1 MHRLLQRQL
10 KRYLAD
16 VDLSTPQ
23 WQDFLKAV
31 DNAYCQYDNDHDM
44 IERSLEISSDE
55 LLQANSQLRD
65 LLTTVEAQVAQR
77 TSELT
82 TANREL
88 ESTLADLKKA
98 QSNLIQAE
106 KMSSLGQ
113 LVAGIAHEIN
123 NPVNFIH
130 GNLTYLRRYI
140 QELMT
145 FIEIV
150 LECQPELTEVV
161 ADKLEE
167 EIDLEFVQTD
177 LPKLIKSM
185 EVGTSR
191 IRNIVLSLR
200 NFSHMDEAELKFVD
214 IHQGIDDTLL
224 ILAHRLKF
232 QFSLY
237 EIQVIKDYGN
247 LPLVNCYGGQLNQVL
262 INVLANAID
271 ALEESV
277 QKIDPPYPSC
287 PCHQP
292 YIKIETRLINLGWV
306 QIKISDNGLGM
317 PEEIQS
323 QIFDPFFTTKPVGK
337 GTGMGMAISYQI
349 IVEKHKGYLEF
360 TSVPHQGTEFVIKI
374 PINCAD
380 IQPI

>member
-10 KRYLAD
+10 NRYLAD

-44 IERSLEISSDE
+44 IERSLEISSNE

-82 TANREL
+82 AANREL

-140 QELMT
+140 KELMT
-145 FIEIV
+145 FIEVV

-161 ADKLEE
+161 ADKLDE

-232 QFSLY
+232 QFGLY
-237 EIQVIKDYGN
+237 EIQVIKDYGD
-247 LPLVNCYGGQLNQVL
+247 LPLINCYGGQLNQVL

-277 QKIDPPYPSC
+277 QKIDPPYPVC

-292 YIKIETRLINLGWV
+292 YIKIETRLINSGWV
-306 QIKISDNGLGM
+306 QIKVSDNGLGV

-360 TSVPHQGTEFVIKI
+360 TSTPDQGTEFVIKI
-374 PINCAD
+374 PVNCTD
-380 IQPI
+380 VEPI